1 MKDRVGDLAPESSQ
15 SSTIYKPDLHQ
26 AMSEGV
32 NEGRL
37 LLLVAQFRKVRDIP
51 RPGIGMVAY
60 SAARMTGFGAAGPS
74 YKRI

>member
-15 SSTIYKPDLHQ
+15 SSTSNEPDLRH

-37 LLLVAQFRKVRDIP
+37 LLLVGRFSDLQRTSLRLPILKSA
-51 RPGIGMVAY
+51 PGLA
-60 SAARMTGFGAAGPS
+60 S
-74 YKRI
+74 Y